1 MLGQSKEV
9 TRIYQGRVTA
19 CEIKGKEQPLSI
31 LQEHHQLYQDAVNY
45 YLCAFAAMATDS
57 GTPMGKMRERI
68 TAAADE
74 GGVWDDFWRN
84 GEARPGMKNSLART
98 LHADPET
105 LSFAVAA
112 ERILGRDRAPAE
124 VLEAAIDL
132 VAKKCKGDVQQP
144 GRTYSAL
151 FCDPDSQANFEFDE
165 TAQLAAQ
172 GALRLRAALYH
183 SDAVN
188 EVRRIAPEL
197 SLGWAGIKTQ
207 KGKFFEGEEA
217 VQKLLDAVDYFEH
230 EVDNPQV
237 VTYLNSVPDLPA
249 RLEAFREKIPVLS
262 ELKIERNNRAARERK
277 NATLLLKYFPDEFTI
292 GLMKCFIREDGG
304 AKSLSANPYGLSD
317 DPIKLARGERGFIFP
332 YFSRI
337 LTGNIWRKEFDIC
350 AFTEALKTI
359 NQFQQKCEEREQM
372 RDALQADLDYME
384 GLRKKGSGISAEGA
398 DGDEEL
404 PLPVLAGDPRWELL
418 KKLLK
423 ELGVSN
429 SFTEDEVM
437 EYGLSFRTIRSF
449 SELRHRWQM
458 ILERSGGNA
467 PAEELVRELHLFQQ
481 KNPERMGS
489 ADLFHKLAEPEYRD
503 LWRADYPAGSRQSRD
518 LLCDA
523 VRYFDMR
530 DRVEMLSEPIQFTPA
545 DAVYSSRQ
553 CDLKRLCVSKRPLN
567 CRMVCT
573 TQIAVR
579 DEQGGVTL
587 QDCILH
593 YSAPRLLRDGLLG
606 GESFRYLTPMIKA
619 LNPAAPA
626 EVDFEESAVFLMPEC
641 DARGERRYLLNFS
654 IGVPVENLHAS
665 CPERFS
671 SNQFYFADSV
681 QQMLL
686 WPGIENGKNVPDWFL
701 KRKPFV
707 FVSVDLGQRTAGA
720 ITRIRVSPGVRP
732 GVHAIRL
739 GNDGVTDWYA
749 ERIYGGLLRL
759 AGEDAKF
766 PSKNGMEKERYGSR
780 GRFADAGETAEAR
793 ELCIR
798 LCGNDLLE
806 GDETFPEQN
815 DRLLIA
821 FRRAQAKWSRINRW
835 LWMLNTPGKEDKA
848 LQEYSATL
856 SEEGAMP
863 SPSPAVL
870 RPLLEEQEM
879 IWRQLL
885 PEMALTLARR
895 ILPLRDR
902 IWKWESCRGENGES
916 CRLVQEP
923 ARHPARV
930 RICGQ
935 RGLSF
940 ARLEQLEEF
949 RKRIQSLNRNLM
961 RRAGAAPQRP
971 SEMRELRIPD
981 PCPDVL
987 RKLNQMKENRINQT
1001 ANLILSQALGLR
1013 LKGCARGNRPE
1024 EIHGEYERI
1033 PGVEPAAFLVL
1044 ENLSRYRFSQ
1054 DRSRF
1059 ENSRLMKWSHRQIR
1073 AKLTMMATEIFGL
1086 PVLDVPA
1093 AYSSKFTAEGIPGFR
1108 AEFCSR
1114 TVFERGIG
1122 RRFPAEEQAFPELRD
1137 LAKKL
1142 EMLGKPLLIPK
1153 DGGPLFVP
1161 FCGSDT
1167 LIQAD
1172 MNAAFNIG
1180 LRAAAHPAMLTI
1192 RNRIRV
1198 RRSQSGL
1205 VPARE
1210 SKLAKLVFPETDRL
1224 EPQEGKET
1232 PDVLFALP
1240 IPAALLEGEGR
1251 QIYRFADP
1259 EKHGLTLISGKDL
1272 WRTVKKEKW
1281 QRCLALNRMRLEA
1294 AVRASEQID

>member
-1 MLGQSKEV
+1 
-9 TRIYQGRVTA
+9 
-19 CEIKGKEQPLSI
+19 
-31 LQEHHQLYQDAVNY
+31 
-45 YLCAFAAMATDS
+45 
-57 GTPMGKMRERI
+57 
-68 TAAADE
+68 
-74 GGVWDDFWRN
+74 
-84 GEARPGMKNSLART
+84 
-98 LHADPET
+98 
-105 LSFAVAA
+105 
-112 ERILGRDRAPAE
+112 
-124 VLEAAIDL
+124 
-132 VAKKCKGDVQQP
+132 
-144 GRTYSAL
+144 
-151 FCDPDSQANFEFDE
+151 
-165 TAQLAAQ
+165 
-172 GALRLRAALYH
+172 
-183 SDAVN
+183 
-188 EVRRIAPEL
+188 
-197 SLGWAGIKTQ
+197 
-207 KGKFFEGEEA
+207 
-217 VQKLLDAVDYFEH
+217 
-230 EVDNPQV
+230 
-237 VTYLNSVPDLPA
+237 
-249 RLEAFREKIPVLS
+249 
-262 ELKIERNNRAARERK
+262 
-277 NATLLLKYFPDEFTI
+277 
-292 GLMKCFIREDGG
+292 
-304 AKSLSANPYGLSD
+304 
-317 DPIKLARGERGFIFP
+317 
-332 YFSRI
+332 
-337 LTGNIWRKEFDIC
+337 
-350 AFTEALKTI
+350 
-359 NQFQQKCEEREQM
+359 
-372 RDALQADLDYME
+372 
-384 GLRKKGSGISAEGA
+384 
-398 DGDEEL
+398 
-404 PLPVLAGDPRWELL
+404 
-418 KKLLK
+418 
-423 ELGVSN
+423 
-429 SFTEDEVM
+429 
-437 EYGLSFRTIRSF
+437 
-449 SELRHRWQM
+449 
-458 ILERSGGNA
+458 
-467 PAEELVRELHLFQQ
+467 
-481 KNPERMGS
+481 
-489 ADLFHKLAEPEYRD
+489 
-503 LWRADYPAGSRQSRD
+503 
-518 LLCDA
+518 
-523 VRYFDMR
+523 
-530 DRVEMLSEPIQFTPA
+530 
-545 DAVYSSRQ
+545 
-553 CDLKRLCVSKRPLN
+553 
-567 CRMVCT
+567 
-573 TQIAVR
+573 
-579 DEQGGVTL
+579 
-587 QDCILH
+587 
-593 YSAPRLLRDGLLG
+593 
-606 GESFRYLTPMIKA
+606 
-619 LNPAAPA
+619 
-626 EVDFEESAVFLMPEC
+626 
-641 DARGERRYLLNFS
+641 
-654 IGVPVENLHAS
+654 
-665 CPERFS
+665 
-671 SNQFYFADSV
+671 
-681 QQMLL
+681 
-686 WPGIENGKNVPDWFL
+686 
-701 KRKPFV
+701 
-707 FVSVDLGQRTAGA
+707 
-720 ITRIRVSPGVRP
+720 
-732 GVHAIRL
+732 
-739 GNDGVTDWYA
+739 
-749 ERIYGGLLRL
+749 
-759 AGEDAKF
+759 
-766 PSKNGMEKERYGSR
+766 
-780 GRFADAGETAEAR
+780 
-793 ELCIR
+793 
-798 LCGNDLLE
+798 
-806 GDETFPEQN
+806 
-815 DRLLIA
+815 
-821 FRRAQAKWSRINRW
+821 
-835 LWMLNTPGKEDKA
+835 MLNTPGKEDKA
-848 LQEYSATL
+848 LQEYFATL

-870 RPLLEEQEM
+870 RPLLEKQEM

-885 PEMALTLARR
+885 PEVALTLARR

-902 IWKWESCRGENGES
+902 VWKWESCRGENGES

-949 RKRIQSLNRNLM
+949 RKRIQSLNRSLM

-981 PCPDVL
+981 PCPDIL

-1198 RRSQSGL
+1198 RRNQSGL